1 MDSNK
6 SFYELISSKKIQIPI
21 IQRDYA
27 QGRTSN
33 LDICKDFL
41 ITIKESII
49 GNTPINLDFVYGND
63 IGDTFQP
70 LDGQQRLTTLFLLHW
85 YAYQKEKADDNS
97 IEQTLLNFSYQTR
110 LSSRRFCE
118 SLIKNNIEV
127 SKESRISDI
136 IRDSE
141 WYYLSWEQDPTIR
154 AMLNSIDL
162 IHELFFEDENIW
174 DALTE
179 EKFVTFNL
187 LVLENFGLSDDLYIK
202 MKT

>member
-1 MDSNK
+1 MDNYK
-6 SFYELISSKKIQIPI
+6 TFYELISSKKIQIPI

-27 QGRTSN
+27 QGRISN

-41 ITIKESII
+41 NTIKESLISK
-49 GNTPINLDFVYGND
+49 TSINLDFVYGND

-85 YAYQKEKADDNS
+85 YAFQKEKAGDET

-118 SLIKNNIEV
+118 SLIKNRIDCSNEQ
-127 SKESRISDI
+127 SISDL

-162 IHELFFEDENIW
+162 IQNLFFDVEKIW
-174 DALTE
+174 EALAE
-179 EKFVTFNL
+179 ERLVTFNL
-187 LVLENFGLSDDLYIK
+187 LVLFKNE
-202 MKT
+202 